1 MRIVILFAVL
11 LIASTAFASCETD
24 LDCFQYMCPDECG
37 WMCVGICGPD
47 NTCVNQ
53 TCLPNC
59 AYPRD
64 VWLANMDLVAN
75 NTQIPFL
82 PIYHFFGDGTL
93 ATTGAELA
101 AVLAGADCATPLCT
115 LKSIYALAWLNSMRG
130 TQFAITDAQYY
141 AILTAGYVINVCGN
155 YTADQWR
162 GIVNGTALCGES
174 ADFVTIAIATIS
186 LDIFNGGPRCPI
198 ATFPIGN

>member
-24 LDCFQYMCPDECG
+24 LDCFQYMCPDECDE
-37 WMCVGICGPD
+37 MCVGICGPN
-47 NTCVNQ
+47 NTCGNQ
-53 TCLPNC
+53 TCLASC
-59 AYPRD
+59 VYPRE
-64 VWLANMDLVAN
+64 VWLDNLDLVTN
-75 NTQIPFL
+75 NTLIPFL
-82 PIYHFFGDGTL
+82 PIYYFFEEGTL

-130 TQFAITDAQYY
+130 AQLATTAQVY
-141 AILTAGYVINVCGN
+141 AILNAGYAINVCGN

-162 GIVNGTALCGES
+162 GIVDGTALCGEFV
-174 ADFVTIAIATIS
+174 DFVTVATATIS
-186 LDIFNGGPRCPI
+186 LDIFNGGSRCPLD
-198 ATFPIGN
+198 TFPIGN